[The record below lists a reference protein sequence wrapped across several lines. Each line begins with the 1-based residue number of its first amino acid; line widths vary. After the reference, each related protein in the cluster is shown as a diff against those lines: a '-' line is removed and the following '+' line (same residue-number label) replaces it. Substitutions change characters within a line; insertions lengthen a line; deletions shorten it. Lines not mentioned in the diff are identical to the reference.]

1 MTPQGA
7 SSKPRRSRRK
17 VAFVLGGGGQ
27 MGAHEVGMIRAL
39 LERDIKPD
47 LVVGTSVGALNGAAV
62 ASRPDVEMVDMLE
75 SVWLNLDEDRV
86 FGDSLFARTANL
98 VRSRTYVQSSRP
110 LRQMLERM
118 LPAKRFEDL
127 QVPFQC
133 VAANIERAAEHWF
146 SEGPLVDAILASC
159 AVPGI
164 LPPVELNG
172 EHFIDGG
179 VVNSIPIERA
189 VDLDAKEIYVLQVGR
204 IDRLLSPPK
213 NPWQVAMVAF
223 EIARRHRFA
232 HDMATLPKGVVAHVL
247 PTGEPKPPKYSDVS
261 QLRYRDFK
269 AVATR
274 IRRAHRAAAAYLDR
288 LKDQK

>member
-1 MTPQGA
+1 
-7 SSKPRRSRRK
+7 
-17 VAFVLGGGGQ
+17 

-62 ASRPDVEMVDMLE
+62 AARPEVEMVDVLE

-98 VRSRTYVQSSRP
+98 VRSRTYLQSSRP
-110 LRQMLERM
+110 LREMLDRM

-127 QVPFQC
+127 EVPFQC
-133 VAANIERAAEHWF
+133 VAASIERAAEHWF
-146 SEGPLVDAILASC
+146 SEGPLIDAILASC

-164 LPPVELNG
+164 LPTVELNG

-189 VDLDAKEIYVLQVGR
+189 VDLGAKEIYVLHVGR
-204 IDRLLSPPK
+204 IERPLTPPK

-247 PTGEPKPPKYSDVS
+247 PTGEPKPPNYSDIS

-269 AVATR
+269 ESAAR
-274 IRRAHRAAAAYLDR
+274 IKRAHRAAAAYLDG
-288 LKDQK
+288 LSEQEPPSGA